1 MHLVK
6 YKFICIWKF
15 NSVMNKTMR
24 KTCRPYVHLK
34 ITDFLSYCNIY
45 VGSNIAKEI
54 SLSFGIIWF
63 TVIESHPDNALEDL
77 RLDKPFPELREHFQS
92 YDLDHMEKKV
102 GGVCDFSFI
111 SILKTFFFNLRFL
124 NYKVR
129 KYKTHPVHTSHT
141 GTTLYLIYFN

>member
-6 YKFICIWKF
+6 YKLICKF
-15 NSVMNKTMR
+15 NSVMNKTVR
-24 KTCRPYVHLK
+24 KSCRPCVHLK
-34 ITDFLSYCNIY
+34 ITDFLSSCDIY
-45 VGSNIAKEI
+45 VASNIAKEI

-63 TVIESHPDNALEDL
+63 IVIESHPDNALEDL

-102 GGVCDFSFI
+102 GGVCDFSLI

-129 KYKTHPVHTSHT
+129 KYKPHPGHTV
-141 GTTLYLIYFN
+141 TTLYLIYFK

>member
-1 MHLVK
+1 
-6 YKFICIWKF
+6 
-15 NSVMNKTMR
+15 MNKTVR

-34 ITDFLSYCNIY
+34 ITDFLSSCNIY
-45 VGSNIAKEI
+45 VGSSIVGSNMLAGNKFIFRDY
-54 SLSFGIIWF
+54 LF

-102 GGVCDFSFI
+102 GGVFI

-141 GTTLYLIYFN
+141 VTTLYLIYFN